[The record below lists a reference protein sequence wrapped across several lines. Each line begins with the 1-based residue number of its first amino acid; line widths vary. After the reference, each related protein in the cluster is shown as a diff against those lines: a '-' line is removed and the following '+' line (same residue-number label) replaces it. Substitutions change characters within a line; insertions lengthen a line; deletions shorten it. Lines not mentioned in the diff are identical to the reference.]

1 MKLGMGLPQY
11 GSAMGSVT
19 DLRRF
24 VVNIEEMGYDTLW
37 AADRL
42 FTPLKIH
49 SYPPG
54 GDDEVWAAYL
64 ETLGAFSDPFP
75 VLAAAA
81 AVTTRIR
88 FNIGTLNAP
97 LHQPIHLARTLT
109 TLDVLCD
116 GRLDVG
122 FGLGWM
128 RDEYDALGLPWS
140 SRGNRLDDM
149 LSFLHTWWTTN
160 PVEYESSF
168 ISLPPSRVDLRPI
181 QSGGPPIFLG
191 GSSLA
196 ALTRVGRRAEGW
208 IGFDTIPEETAQ
220 SLWSTARRAAEE
232 TGRDPGQLKKLVRV
246 NGVPGESVVQLADR
260 LARTAEQGAH
270 EAIVDFAFT
279 YPTIDARLDAADR
292 LMQMATW

>member
-11 GSAMGSVT
+11 GSAMGSVA

-64 ETLGAFSDPFP
+64 ETLGAFGDPFP

-81 AVTTRIR
+81 AVTTGIR

-140 SRGNRLDDM
+140 SRGDRLDDM

-168 ISLPPSRVDLRPI
+168 ISLPPSRIDLRPI

-208 IGFDTIPEETAQ
+208 IGFDTIPEEEAQ

-232 TGRDPGQLKKLVRV
+232 TGRDPDQLKKLVRV

-260 LARTAEQGAH
+260 LARTAEQGAD

-279 YPTIDARLDAADR
+279 YPTIDARLDAAGH
-292 LMQMATW
+292 LMQMAVW

>member
-1 MKLGMGLPQY
+1 M
-11 GSAMGSVT
+11 GSAA

-24 VVNIEEMGYDTLW
+24 VVDIEEMGYASLW
-37 AADRL
+37 AGDRL
-42 FTPLKIH
+42 FTPLKVH

-54 GDDEVWAAYL
+54 GNDDFWAAYL
-64 ETLGAFSDPFP
+64 ETLGAFGDPFP
-75 VLAAAA
+75 VIAAAA

-140 SRGNRLDDM
+140 SRGKRLDDI
-149 LSFLHTWWTTN
+149 LTFLHAWWTTN
-160 PVEYESSF
+160 PVEYQSSF
-168 ISLPPSRVDLRPI
+168 ISLPPSRVDLRPV

-191 GSSLA
+191 GSSPV
-196 ALTRVGRRAEGW
+196 ALDRVGRRAAGW
-208 IGFDTIPEETAQ
+208 IGFDTLPEETAQ
-220 SLWSTARRAAEE
+220 SLWSTARRAAEQA
-232 TGRDPGQLKKLVRV
+232 GRDPNALKKVVRV
-246 NGVPGESVVQLADR
+246 NGVQGESLSQLADR
-260 LARTAEQGAH
+260 LARVAEQGAD
-270 EAIVDFAFT
+270 ETVVDFAFT
-279 YPTIDARLDAADR
+279 YPTMGERLYAADR